1 MEIEFDELAHTHP
14 KLKAH
19 FRENGTFDFDKPGA
33 TYDLTEAIMKHL
45 YGVSLTL
52 DRAKLCPRVPNRLS
66 YLQWCQACVA
76 ERKALCKSGL
86 RAVDIG
92 TGSSAIYP
100 ILGVAID
107 PGVRFTATELDQSS
121 LDHANTQIIANGL
134 TEQIE
139 FVKVD
144 IEDVIIN
151 DKVVGGISSG
161 DTVLFTLCNPPFYCS
176 MEDMS
181 ARGALKPAR
190 RNQLVASDLE
200 LVHHDGGEV
209 GFAEKYIEQSLAL
222 QHASFEDCFFTC
234 QLGSFGSFKRVSKLL
249 QSLKAKGRLK
259 SYVGHE
265 LSSGKVGTTK
275 RWVLGWLR
283 SSFRYPASRAAIATQ
298 PLTSRFDTLVKFE
311 YAKVWFNVDLSAL
324 YLKTHH
330 PRWTRRLT
338 RMAKF
343 KKDKL
348 HSLPRTT
355 CIFRATP
362 DEVYW
367 VYGTDKYSWESLI
380 RYLS

>member
-1 MEIEFDELAHTHP
+1 MELDFDRLARTHP

-19 FRENGTFDFDKPGA
+19 FRDNGTFDFGKPGA
-33 TYDLTEAIMKHL
+33 TYDLTEAIIKDV

-52 DRAKLCPRVPNRLS
+52 DRTKLCPRVPNRLS

-76 ERKALCKSGL
+76 ERQALCTSRL

-100 ILGVAID
+100 ILGVVTD
-107 PGVRFTATELDQSS
+107 PSVRFTATELDQSS
-121 LDHANTQIIANGL
+121 LDHASTQIIANGL
-134 TEQIE
+134 TEHIE

-144 IEDVIIN
+144 TEDVIIS
-151 DKVVGGISSG
+151 DKVVSDISHG
-161 DTVLFTLCNPPFYCS
+161 DIVLFTLCNPPFYCS
-176 MEDMS
+176 MEDIS

-190 RNQLVASDLE
+190 RNQLVASNLE
-200 LVHHDGGEV
+200 LVHLDGGEV

-234 QLGSFGSFKRVSKLL
+234 QLGVFESFKKVEKLL
-249 QSLKAKGRLK
+249 QSLRSKGRIK
-259 SYVGHE
+259 SYVGRE

-275 RWVLGWLR
+275 RWVIGWLR
-283 SSFRYPASRAAIATQ
+283 SAFRYPAFRATIAQQ
-298 PLTSRFDTLVKFE
+298 PLTSRFDTLAKLE
-311 YAKVWFNVDLSAL
+311 YAKVWFNIDLSAL

-330 PRWTRRLT
+330 PMWTRRLA

-343 KKDKL
+343 KEAKL

-355 CIFRATP
+355 CIFRVTP
-362 DEVYW
+362 DEVHW
-367 VYGTDKYSWESLI
+367 VYGTDKYSWETLI